1 MEKTKRFNLYIY
13 IELIS
18 AVLFSLL
25 SVSFHADISLLAFP
39 LAAGFTAL
47 AVFYVYFKMLRHTDG
62 KKAFGSLR
70 FLEYLP
76 FVLLL
81 SFILR
86 RAGKNGTYYWY
97 DLIQVLLWCVVF
109 ISSLINAY
117 IMNEKR
123 IKNYTTDWNVA
134 SEKTKF
140 SGKAKIIF
148 EVIDWIDALVQAIF
162 MVLLI
167 QIFILQLYVI
177 PSESMV
183 PEYLVKDKVAVLK
196 FDCGPKFPLTEI
208 GLTDFKPYKRGQ
220 IVVLRNPHYKLDRKS
235 EVKTVTSQLVFMLTF
250 TKVNLN
256 KDEDGKIK
264 ADPLVK
270 RITGL
275 PGEQLVMQDGIL
287 YARTKDSDEF
297 KPVTEDEK
305 YACWNLN
312 ALQKNI
318 KAKVQEFK
326 FTQEG
331 YEAMLQVESLRRSYD
346 LNKAQADAEEMIES
360 LKKMTAGKIKSG
372 TFSEPSLFLNNWEFN
387 YLTVAGNILNQN
399 GGVEWFEKF
408 ITSWIPAK
416 DVKKDMY
423 ADAAYKLEVMHKIIY
438 GKIITKIA
446 SYIYEGNMELINSDE
461 KLKNNTQ
468 LQYYF
473 YVYQKYYQDER
484 NMPVFPANDENGNA
498 QYIPENCYFM
508 MGDNRF
514 NSLDMRHTDKEYKA
528 PVTEYDPMPIEY
540 ASFMKPQY
548 VNKSLIIGKPVIR
561 LTKRK

>member
-1 MEKTKRFNLYIY
+1 MEKSNRFNLFIY
-13 IELIS
+13 IELIR

-39 LAAGFTAL
+39 LAAGFTA
-47 AVFYVYFKMLRHTDG
+47 VTVYYVYFKMLRNEDG

-70 FLEYLP
+70 FIEYLP

-86 RAGKNGTYYWY
+86 RAGKEGTYYWY
-97 DLIQVLLWCVVF
+97 DLIQVLLWCVTF
-109 ISSLINAY
+109 ITSLMNAF

-123 IKNYTTDWNVA
+123 IKNYTSGWKVVP
-134 SEKTKF
+134 EKTKF
-140 SGKAKIIF
+140 SGKAKVVF

-167 QIFILQLYVI
+167 QIFVLQLYVI

-196 FDCGPKFPLTEI
+196 LDCGPKFPLTEI
-208 GLTDFKPYKRGQ
+208 GLSDFKPYKRGQ

-256 KDEDGKIK
+256 KDENGKLK

-287 YARTKDSDEF
+287 YARTKDSSDF

-312 ALQKNI
+312 ALPKNI

-326 FTQEG
+326 FSQEE
-331 YEAMLQVESLRRSYD
+331 YDAMIQVEALRKSYD
-346 LNKAQADAEEMIES
+346 LDKAYADVEDMVQT
-360 LKKMTAGKIKSG
+360 LKKMTEGKNKNG
-372 TFSEPSLFLNNWEFN
+372 TFSEPSLLLNNWDFN
-387 YLTVAGNILNQN
+387 FLNAAANILNQN

-408 ITSWIPAK
+408 ITSWISSK
-416 DVKKDMY
+416 DIKKDMY
-423 ADAAYKLEVMHKIIY
+423 EEAAYKLNVMHKILY
-438 GKIITKIA
+438 GKIITRIA
-446 SYIYEGNMELINSDE
+446 SYIVEDKSEMINSDE
-461 KLKNNTQ
+461 KLKNNAQ
-468 LQYYF
+468 LEYYI
-473 YVYQKYYQDER
+473 YIYQRYYQDER

-498 QYIPENCYFM
+498 QYIPQDCYFM

-528 PVTEYDPMPIEY
+528 PVTKYDSMPFEY
-540 ASFMKPQY
+540 ASFMQPQY
-548 VNKSLIIGKPVIR
+548 VNKSLIIGKPIIR
-561 LTKRK
+561 LTKRR